1 MTGKNAKLF
10 IAKHRRKFF
19 LIALLGILLLV
30 GIGVSDFRKQQAFF
44 VAFDVCAKRMPRNK
58 DYQGLLD
65 TDNIPCYQQA
75 LRVGHDLS
83 MESMLASLLVKQ
95 GRYAEARPL
104 YAEIAH
110 PDIVGLLVAGGRTAE
125 ARQMLQPNGMEKAR
139 AKMLRSDQA
148 QRDLL
153 VVTARNQKEEND
165 FLLQHAIVRHNQIM
179 YMSEADKAVWKRMR
193 QRHSE
198 QQHALAIL

>member
-1 MTGKNAKLF
+1 MSDNAKKVVIKPRTVFLMITVLSILF
-10 IAKHRRKFF
+10 FSIFGFDDA
-19 LIALLGILLLV
+19 
-30 GIGVSDFRKQQAFF
+30 RKQTAFSN
-44 VAFDVCAKRMPRNK
+44 AFEACAKRVPQDKN
-58 DYQGLLD
+58 YQRFLD
-65 TDNIPCYQQA
+65 TDNIPCYQKALQA
-75 LRVGHDLS
+75 GHDLD